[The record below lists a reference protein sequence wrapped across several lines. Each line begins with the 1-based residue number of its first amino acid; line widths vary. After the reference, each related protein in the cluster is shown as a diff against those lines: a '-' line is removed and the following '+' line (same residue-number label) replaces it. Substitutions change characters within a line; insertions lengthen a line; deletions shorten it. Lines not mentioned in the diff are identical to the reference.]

1 MIKLTAE
8 EDMSIDFNTLVNG
21 LNNGSIEIV
30 KCDCKMP
37 NHVVLHHS
45 DDGVS
50 FLNGVLKTHNDLE
63 DQDNIPDC
71 VYFDTEQEVVKCG
84 KCGHIFDIEFDDYA

>member
-8 EDMSIDFNTLVNG
+8 QDMSIDFDVLVEG
-21 LNNGSIEIV
+21 LNNGSIEIH

-50 FLNGVLKTHNDLE
+50 FLNGNMATHNPIE
-63 DQDNIPDC
+63 DPDNIPC
-71 VYFDTEQEVVKCG
+71 KIYFDLEEEVVKCG
-84 KCGHIFDIEFDDYA
+84 KCGHVFDIEFDDYS